1 MTGMSI
7 TGGVLLAAALGAT
20 AVTSTNTWRPCEE
33 RTVLRP
39 VPGAE
44 PVKETSTFCAPLS
57 ATDGFPL
64 LAALVGGAL
73 LLPELL
79 WRVRPIKVDT
89 PAVRMPRAAGHEAA
103 SLAAGRWSVSRSPHV
118 PTRCRLKCRGVGR
131 MHPPRAG
138 LNVYEGMEGGTLVGG

>member
-7 TGGVLLAAALGAT
+7 TGGVLLAAALGVT

-79 WRVRPIKVDT
+79 WRLRPIRVDT
-89 PAVRMPRAAGHEAA
+89 PAGSLDAPAAPVLPTGR
-103 SLAAGRWSVSRSPHV
+103 LA
-118 PTRCRLKCRGVGR
+118 
-131 MHPPRAG
+131 
-138 LNVYEGMEGGTLVGG
+138 EGIETTLQDEERRNDANLE